1 MKSHFRIT
9 LSVTVFVSI
18 SFALTLLISQNIGF
32 IVIPFSIQQTKAIKQ
47 ETSPPHSD
55 ESNTIPSSS
64 SASPPS
70 SSEGNTIPASSQSST
85 ASPGGCINYNPS
97 KRTITVSCNSP
108 A

>member
-1 MKSHFRIT
+1 MKSHIRIT
-9 LSVTVFVSI
+9 VSVSVFVI
-18 SFALTLLISQNIGF
+18 IGFGLTLLISQNIGF
-32 IVIPFSIQQTKAIKQ
+32 SVTPFSIQETKAIKQ

-70 SSEGNTIPASSQSST
+70 SSEGNTIPASSQSNT

-97 KRTITVSCNSP
+97 KRTITVS
-108 A
+108 